1 MAAAAVTDL
10 YSTYKTYLMQ
20 GNGSD
25 TLTYTKLADIKD
37 YPDIGGESEQ
47 LDVTSLSDKVKKS
60 IPGIQNNDSMQ
71 FTMNYNPT
79 VYQSL
84 QALCD
89 GTAHHF
95 ALYFGAS
102 VSGSTVTPDG
112 SDGKWTFDGQ
122 SNVYV
127 SGKGTNEARE
137 MIFTIYLTSEP
148 VFTAPS

>member
-20 GNGSD
+20 GTGSG
-25 TLTYTKLADIKD
+25 TITYTKLADIKD
-37 YPDIGGESEQ
+37 YPDIGGEAEQ
-47 LDVTSLSDKVKKS
+47 IDMTSLSNGTKIS
-60 IPGIQNNDSMQ
+60 IPGIQNSDSMQ

-84 QALCD
+84 KALCD

-95 ALYFGAS
+95 AIYFGAA

-122 SNVYV
+122 SNVYI
-127 SGKGTNEARE
+127 SGKGVNEGRE
-137 MIFTIYLTSEP
+137 MIFTIYPTTEP
-148 VFTAPS
+148 EFSAPS